1 MFIFRI
7 AENSAEIKQV
17 KVVVWGQFRAAVI
30 QKELSHPM
38 ESSFPEADFWELEM
52 AIAIHRPVTFCEK
65 RPDEIFRRLLS
76 GGLQRVLLIILR
88 QWRAI

>member
-30 QKELSHPM
+30 QKELSHPDGVKL
-38 ESSFPEADFWELEM
+38 SRS
-52 AIAIHRPVTFCEK
+52 
-65 RPDEIFRRLLS
+65 RLLGIRDGDS
-76 GGLQRVLLIILR
+76 NSQTCYILR
-88 QWRAI
+88 EAPG